1 MEYKEEFNDVLR
13 NKIGIG
19 MVKLY
24 NETQSLQEVDCL
36 DLNIVKGIDLLEALG
51 VLTPAVRDYLQS
63 LNGKL
68 RDENEDMYNHKNN
81 IENYTKELTRRIELR
96 ILTNIGKLSK
106 TNLLDGLDAINEYG
120 LIINEGVYSRLQN
133 MIIDYYGED

>member
-13 NKIGIG
+13 NKISAG

-36 DLNIVKGIDLLEALG
+36 DLNITKGIDLLEALG
-51 VLTPAVRDYLQS
+51 VLTPVVRDYLQS